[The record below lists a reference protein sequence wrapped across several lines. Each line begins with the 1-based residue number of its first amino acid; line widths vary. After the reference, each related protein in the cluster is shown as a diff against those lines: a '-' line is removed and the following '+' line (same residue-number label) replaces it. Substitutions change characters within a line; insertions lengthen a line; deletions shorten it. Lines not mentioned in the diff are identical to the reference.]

1 MESLILLEVAAAGLS
16 LAKIGACVG
25 AGLAAIAAGIGI
37 GKIGSSAMDAIARQP
52 EETNNIRT
60 NMIVIAALIEGV
72 APVSYT
78 HLDVYKRQE
87 SFHSNK
93 FFPESIKIATDGVA
107 LIVNRQNADSIF
119 NVSTLKKIFSG
130 EITRWNQLS
139 TDSKLGDIQV
149 VFDHRDVYKRQ
160 VCTTAS

>member
-60 NMIVIAALIEGV
+60 NMIAALIEGV
-72 APVSYT
+72 ALFAIIVC
-78 HLDVYKRQE
+78 LL
-87 SFHSNK
+87 
-93 FFPESIKIATDGVA
+93 A
-107 LIVNRQNADSIF
+107 LFV
-119 NVSTLKKIFSG
+119 
-130 EITRWNQLS
+130 
-139 TDSKLGDIQV
+139 
-149 VFDHRDVYKRQ
+149 
-160 VCTTAS
+160 